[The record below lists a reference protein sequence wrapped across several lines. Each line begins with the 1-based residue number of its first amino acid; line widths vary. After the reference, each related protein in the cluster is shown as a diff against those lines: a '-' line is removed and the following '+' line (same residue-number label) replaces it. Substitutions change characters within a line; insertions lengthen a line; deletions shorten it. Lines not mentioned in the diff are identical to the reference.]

1 MSSSGE
7 SASADY
13 SAPKG
18 SHSHAIDVLVFILAA
33 FIVLPLTL
41 GFALLRRAAWTA
53 WAAVAAFMILAQA
66 VSDEVQAFTVL
77 VVVLAILGSPFV
89 TLGLWLRRGRPDRR

>member
-1 MSSSGE
+1 
-7 SASADY
+7 
-13 SAPKG
+13 
-18 SHSHAIDVLVFILAA
+18 
-33 FIVLPLTL
+33 
-41 GFALLRRAAWTA
+41 
-53 WAAVAAFMILAQA
+53 MILAQA